1 MAYKG
6 VMMTTDEEMYHIYS
20 KCKDIGALAMVHAE
34 NGDLIHEVMLLQI
47 LRAKPD
53 KEVLAERTWTRIL
66 QAYDAPLISSTTHL
80 CLTAFRGKIPPKSR

>member
-34 NGDLIHEVMLLQI
+34 NGDLIHEVLMLLQVHV
-47 LRAKPD
+47 LQPVVDPARFL
-53 KEVLAERTWTRIL
+53 EVVLGE
-66 QAYDAPLISSTTHL
+66 
-80 CLTAFRGKIPPKSR
+80 

>member
-34 NGDLIHEVMLLQI
+34 NGDLIHEVTLLQI

-53 KEVLAERTWTRIL
+53 GQVLGERTSTRIL
-66 QAYDAPLISSTTHL
+66 RAYGAPQISSAAHL
-80 CLTAFRGKIPPKSR
+80 CLTAFRGKIPR